1 MISRSITAR
10 LMVPLAISMLLLCAF
25 ASMMLA
31 VQSYVTSA
39 NNAALEAQGN
49 VKALA
54 ELRSVSRSLQ
64 RDALNLITEGDAK
77 ERAIIVQ
84 KFGSRM
90 GKMTTSLGALEAL
103 PDHRFVPQTFFST
116 QHDVMDA
123 LKETAAKASS
133 GDTADA
139 LDHFHHKVRPAERA
153 ASKIAD
159 QRIEALEHDVAA
171 LRASAQQ
178 ASFAARMVLLLGTA
192 LVAVG
197 GTCAGWV
204 ITRRSVVVPLLDLR
218 NAMENLAAGH
228 TALSLPHI
236 GREDEVGQMAQSMST
251 FRDQLREAEAAKQEQ
266 ANLIISSF
274 GDALSEL
281 AQGDLS
287 ARITA
292 NLSGGFTSLKCD
304 FNSAMDAVC
313 QAMQSV
319 SHCSTTINGGAS
331 EIRQASNDL
340 SQRTEQQAASLEEA
354 AAALSEVTQG
364 LRETANGA
372 SATHAAMK
380 IAEDQTSE
388 GQAVVGQ
395 AVEAMAGIEQ
405 SAQEISQIIAVIDG
419 ISFQTNLLA
428 LNAGVE
434 AARAGDAGKGFAVVA
449 GEVRALAQRSADAA
463 ADIKRLITA
472 SAGQVDRG
480 VQLVG
485 RSGEVFGQIAGQV
498 AQVTALV
505 AKISDLSS
513 QQAANLQHINATVH
527 AMDLTTQ
534 QNAAMVEEATAAARS
549 LAEEAGRLDSMVAGF
564 RVDTVHAGGLSP
576 AGVAQFPAERQRR
589 RA

>member
-251 FRDQLREAEAAKQEQ
+251 FRDQLREAE
-266 ANLIISSF
+266 
-274 GDALSEL
+274 ALSEL